1 MAKANWLKVDPSQG
15 SGNATVNVS
24 STAEH
29 TGRKARTTTLTWK
42 AANVADI
49 VRNVSQAG
57 KPEKDALQF
66 DSAASADKAGK
77 LVTISG
83 VSNSAKLTFSFGTG
97 DLTDITLPSTYMAN
111 SVSTNNGVAISGDP
125 GAAAEYNFSIAITVP
140 ANNDIAEKTRQIIVE
155 DEGGNRAICTL
166 KSAAGDA
173 YVTVQE
179 GTIELDYHGTAVPW
193 TVESNTTWT
202 IS

>member
-1 MAKANWLKVDPSQG
+1 MAKANWLKVNPSQG

-29 TGRKARTTTLTWK
+29 TGRKARTSTLTWK
-42 AANVADI
+42 AANVADV

-57 KPEKDALQF
+57 KPEKDALVF

-83 VSNSAKLTFSFGTG
+83 VSNSAKLTFSFGSG

-111 SVSTNNGVAISGDP
+111 SISTNNGAAISGDP
-125 GAAAEYNFSIAITVP
+125 GAVAEYNFSIAITVP
-140 ANNDIAEKTRQIIVE
+140 ANNEISAKSRQVIVE

-166 KSAAGDA
+166 TSAAGDA

-179 GTIELDYHGTAVPW
+179 GTIELDYHGTPVPW

-202 IS
+202 IE